1 MPRLRRALHPSLVRV
16 HLARATIPSPPI
28 RECSAAAQLARA
40 TIPTLPTRARNALVL
55 LAVPA
60 AEFLVR
66 VPLAPAHRVPVL
78 RGPERHDL
86 ALLAQVDPVRVHV
99 PAALDSVQAAQAAA
113 EARAQQA
120 LVAVLVP
127 VAHPEATL
135 VLTVRPVAVA
145 VEAQVVELQVHS
157 VAVAAR
163 ARHASRSARSGQS
176 LN

>member
-66 VPLAPAHRVPVL
+66 VPLAPAH

-176 LN
+176 SS

>member
-1 MPRLRRALHPSLVRV
+1 
-16 HLARATIPSPPI
+16 
-28 RECSAAAQLARA
+28 
-40 TIPTLPTRARNALVL
+40 VL

-99 PAALDSVQAAQAAA
+99 PAALASAQAAQAAA
-113 EARAQQA
+113 VRAQQV
-120 LVAVLVP
+120 LVAVHAQ

-135 VLTVRPVAVA
+135 VPTVRQVAVA
-145 VEAQVVELQVHS
+145 VAAPVVEPQVLS
-157 VAVAAR
+157 AAVAAR